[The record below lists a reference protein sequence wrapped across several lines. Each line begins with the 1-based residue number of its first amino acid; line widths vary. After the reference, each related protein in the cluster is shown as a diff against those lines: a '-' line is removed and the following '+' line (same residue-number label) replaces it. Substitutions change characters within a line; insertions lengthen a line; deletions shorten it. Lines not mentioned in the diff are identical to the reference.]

1 MGDLGDKAQE
11 FGGKAKEGIGEA
23 VGNDDLANEGRAD
36 QVKAEIKD
44 KLDAAG
50 DAVQGDPAQVLGHL
64 QKRAQIGVC
73 GARFRFLTV

>member
-23 VGNDDLANEGRAD
+23 EGNDDLANEGRAD

-44 KLDAAG
+44 KLDEAG
-50 DAVQGDPAQVLGHL
+50 DAVKGAADKVLGHF
-64 QKRAQIGVC
+64 KKDD
-73 GARFRFLTV
+73 

>member
-36 QVKAEIKD
+36 QVKAQRSW
-44 KLDAAG
+44 G
-50 DAVQGDPAQVLGHL
+50 RRQRCRRQGSWAL
-64 QKRAQIGVC
+64 QKGRLDSGLC
-73 GARFRFLTV
+73 C